1 MNDDS
6 SDDSKTNDQP
16 ALVSESR
23 PDRARRLAQR
33 GRRHLER
40 HQRISR
46 DLRDGL
52 FALRD
57 KKFNQAL
64 LLFNK
69 AVKADPERG
78 ESRYYLG
85 LARYMMNDYEAAAES
100 FRAAI
105 ENGHAGPDTAQSLG
119 DALMPLEQY
128 EEAAKAYQ
136 SALAEKP
143 SAELY
148 GRLGLALSALGR
160 RDEAKNAVKAA
171 IQMRLGGKH

>member
-6 SDDSKTNDQP
+6 SDDKTKDQP
-16 ALVSESR
+16 ALVSESAPER
-23 PDRARRLAQR
+23 SRRLALR

-40 HQRISR
+40 YQRISN

-52 FALRD
+52 LALRD

-64 LLFNK
+64 QLFKK

-85 LARYMMNDYEAAAES
+85 LAHFMMNDYEAAADS

-105 ENGHAGPDTAQSLG
+105 ENGHAGPEAAQSLG
-119 DALMPLEQY
+119 DALMPLEQF

-136 SALAEKP
+136 SALAESP

-148 GRLGLALSALGR
+148 GRLGLALSALGK
-160 RDEAKNAVKAA
+160 RDEAKNAIKAA
-171 IQMRLGGKH
+171 IQMRLGGKR